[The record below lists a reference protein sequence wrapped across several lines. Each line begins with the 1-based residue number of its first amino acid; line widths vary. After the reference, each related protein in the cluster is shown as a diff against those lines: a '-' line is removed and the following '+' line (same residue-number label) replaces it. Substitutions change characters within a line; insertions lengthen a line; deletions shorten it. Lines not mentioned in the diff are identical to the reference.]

1 MRVSVYKLNKMDL
14 EQLQDYCLQFPFTDM
29 DVKWDHLLC
38 FTLKGKMFCTVSLD
52 EDNQVSF
59 KVTKEAYEELLQR
72 EGIRPAPYL
81 WKNTWVRIARS
92 NVLKQ
97 EEWNYYIRNAYLL
110 VKAKLLK
117 RDQFD
122 FD

>member
-14 EQLQDYCLQFPFTDM
+14 EKLQDYCLQFPFTYM
-29 DVKWDHLLC
+29 DVKWEHLLC

-52 EDNQVSF
+52 EDNQISF

-72 EGIRPAPYL
+72 EGISPAPYL
-81 WKNTWVRIARS
+81 WKNSWVRIAHS
-92 NVLKQ
+92 NILKQ
-97 EEWNYYIRNAYLL
+97 EEWECYIRTAYLL
-110 VKAKLLK
+110 IKAKLLK
-117 RDQFD
+117 RDQFE